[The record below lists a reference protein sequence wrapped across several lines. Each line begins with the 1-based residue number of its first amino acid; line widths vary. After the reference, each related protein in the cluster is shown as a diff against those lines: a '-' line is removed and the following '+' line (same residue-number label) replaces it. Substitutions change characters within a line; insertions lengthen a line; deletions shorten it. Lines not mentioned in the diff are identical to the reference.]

1 MDFRITGLAAGEFA
15 KSTLALPLSDDNA
28 RLIHMFQTTTSREP
42 TAAELQVLVKALNRQ
57 RSLAKG
63 DNQQAFTAMASLL
76 LNLDETVVK
85 E

>member
-1 MDFRITGLAAGEFA
+1 
-15 KSTLALPLSDDNA
+15 
-28 RLIHMFQTTTSREP
+28 
-42 TAAELQVLVKALNRQ
+42 VLVKSLDKQ